1 MKKIFFLAFFLGLIA
16 PAITSAQ
23 DFTMASLFKAMPD
36 SLMPY
41 LSHNNRL
48 DMVDFMEAKMKA
60 EVTNELEGTSMMT
73 FLSSDSLSL
82 QPSDVLRV
90 DMKMLSTSAPA
101 DSAHVFVQ
109 VWRSYVLNEK
119 QAERIVDV
127 YTSAWQH
134 VSSQVEQSS
143 LLRRD
148 DDLLSKPRY

>member
-1 MKKIFFLAFFLGLIA
+1 MKKNFFLAFFLGLIA

-90 DMKMLSTSAPA
+90 DMKMLSSSAPA

>member
-90 DMKMLSTSAPA
+90 DMKMLSSSAPA

-134 VSSQVEQSS
+134 VSLQVEQSS

>member
-48 DMVDFMEAKMKA
+48 DMIDFMEAKMKA

-90 DMKMLSTSAPA
+90 DMKMLSSSAPA